1 MKALKQLS
9 DGFANIPSRQRLTAI
24 VAVTVVLALGGN
36 LLLLKPQR
44 VMLTS
49 IELRTKANQTSMEAS
64 VRALAELDSD
74 VSKGVDKFAG
84 ERETLAAFKRQIA
97 EADMFFS
104 GAEPEGARVDGLLRN
119 LLQNDQSLTLES
131 LKIVP
136 PSVFYAPPSAQ
147 QQQKQ
152 KEKEDSIM
160 SVLNKVRTDQ
170 PAPELVLSDK
180 TLYKHG
186 VEVTVKGS
194 YPGLAAYLEKVQA
207 FRQRLFWSEATIT
220 TSKYPE
226 AKLRLIVNTLNDQPV
241 TPLN

>member
-84 ERETLAAFKRQIA
+84 EQFAAKRSKPDPGIA
-97 EADMFFS
+97 EDCPAQRFLRPS
-104 GAEPEGARVDGLLRN
+104 LSPAATKAKGEGR
-119 LLQNDQSLTLES
+119 
-131 LKIVP
+131 
-136 PSVFYAPPSAQ
+136 
-147 QQQKQ
+147 
-152 KEKEDSIM
+152 
-160 SVLNKVRTDQ
+160 
-170 PAPELVLSDK
+170 
-180 TLYKHG
+180 
-186 VEVTVKGS
+186 
-194 YPGLAAYLEKVQA
+194 
-207 FRQRLFWSEATIT
+207 
-220 TSKYPE
+220 
-226 AKLRLIVNTLNDQPV
+226 
-241 TPLN
+241 